1 MAGHAPR
8 RRIQAPPVP
17 ADALKTPIERFMAF
31 GAAGG
36 LTLLFV
42 TIVAVVWANS
52 PWGHHYHHVFEGI
65 KLSVTLGGFGW
76 TAHTVHWIND
86 LLMAVFFFYV
96 GLEIK
101 REVLVGELKSPRKA
115 AVPLFAA
122 LGGMVVPAGIY
133 AAFNLGTDGSHGWG
147 IPMATDIAFALGILA
162 LMGSKVPNGL
172 KVFLTTLAVA
182 DDLGALIV
190 IAVFYT
196 DSPNLANLGWAFL
209 ALVVM
214 AGMNRFGIRQPVW
227 YLLAGAFVWWFI
239 HHSGVH
245 ATIAGVLTAMTI
257 PVRKRVD
264 VEKYS
269 AFVIQSAKDFDL
281 AGPHE
286 DGVILSTDQR
296 AIVQGIEDA
305 CDRVQSPLQSLEHAL
320 HPWVAFLVVPV
331 FALAN
336 AGVTLGDGVQEAAL
350 SRESIGIAL
359 GLVLGKPIG
368 VMLFSF
374 IAVKAGVGALP
385 QNTTWPMVHGAA
397 WLAGI
402 GFTMSLFIA
411 NLAFVGD
418 ELAVQQLTSAKIGV
432 LGGSTI
438 AAIVG
443 LMVLKLALRSTKT
456 A

>member
-1 MAGHAPR
+1 
-8 RRIQAPPVP
+8 
-17 ADALKTPIERFMAF
+17 MAF

-36 LTLLFV
+36 ITLLVV
-42 TIVAVVWANS
+42 TIIAIVWANS
-52 PWGHHYHHVFEGI
+52 PFGHSYHRIFEGTDLAI
-65 KLSVTLGGFGW
+65 TLGTFGW

-101 REVLVGELKSPRKA
+101 REVLVGELRSPRKA

-133 AAFNLGTDGSHGWG
+133 MAFNLGSDGSHGWG

-162 LMGSKVPNGL
+162 LLGSKVPNGL

-190 IAVFYT
+190 IALFYT
-196 DSPNLANLGWAFL
+196 ESPNLGNLGLAFL
-209 ALVVM
+209 ALGVM
-214 AGMNRFGIRQPVW
+214 FLMNRLGVRRPLA
-227 YLLAGAFVWWFI
+227 YLIAGGFVWWFI

-245 ATIAGVLTAMTI
+245 ATIAGVLTALSI
-257 PVRKRVD
+257 PVKTLVD
-264 VEKYS
+264 APKFSAYVAQAATDFEK
-269 AFVIQSAKDFDL
+269 
-281 AGPHE
+281 AGLHDE
-286 DGVILSTDQR
+286 GVILSSDQQ
-296 AIVQGIEDA
+296 AIVQGVEDA
-305 CDRVQSPLQSLEHAL
+305 CDNVQSPLQSLEHTL
-320 HPWVAFLVVPV
+320 NPWVAFLIVPV

-336 AGVTLGDGVQEAAL
+336 AGVTLGEGVQSAAL

-368 VMLFSF
+368 IMLASF
-374 IAVKAGVGALP
+374 IAVKAGFGALP
-385 QNTTWPMVHGAA
+385 ANTTWGMVHGAA
-397 WLAGI
+397 WLGGI

-411 NLAFVGD
+411 NLAFIGD
-418 ELAVQQLTSAKIGV
+418 ANAAEQLTSAKIGV
-432 LGGSTI
+432 LCGSSV
-438 AAIVG
+438 AAVVG
-443 LMVLKLALRSTKT
+443 LLVLKRALKDRSPLQ